1 MSSENKQHI
10 SLQLDAH
17 KLSLN
22 VDATKEGIY
31 REAAKLLNSRYEF
44 YLHRMPQASSELL
57 WVYVALETA
66 IALRSDARDKALEP
80 IAQRLQALNQL
91 LEEQI

>member
-1 MSSENKQHI
+1 
-10 SLQLDAH
+10 
-17 KLSLN
+17 
-22 VDATKEGIY
+22 
-31 REAAKLLNSRYEF
+31 
-44 YLHRMPQASSELL
+44 MPQSSSELL

-80 IAQRLQALNQL
+80 IAQRLQSLNQL